1 MAKQMSSS
9 KTSKN
14 RQKPQLYRNSEKEDI
29 HFRKEYCGQDK
40 LSIVLSDI
48 TFSDKMTL
56 DLGGITAQIFHTISP
71 HSEDTTCVYVPEE
84 KVLFLGDSTSE
95 DFFNNGYMDKV
106 LAMIASGTEPDV
118 YYIASGYHSL
128 ALEGKLEP
136 LDSYME
142 KDANVNKDKFFPNLL
157 PYLTVGGQLYAL
169 PVDTA
174 PRALYYNKQC

>member
-1 MAKQMSSS
+1 
-9 KTSKN
+9 
-14 RQKPQLYRNSEKEDI
+14 
-29 HFRKEYCGQDK
+29 
-40 LSIVLSDI
+40 
-48 TFSDKMTL
+48 
-56 DLGGITAQIFHTISP
+56 
-71 HSEDTTCVYVPEE
+71 
-84 KVLFLGDSTSE
+84 
-95 DFFNNGYMDKV
+95 
-106 LAMIASGTEPDV
+106 MIASGTEPDV

-174 PRALYYNKQC
+174 PRALYYNKTMLKELGLEDPNELEEQGKWDINAFEEMAGKISDA